1 MITTY
6 SATYHDSAGRFYPA
20 TIFLSAVTITI
31 RYQDENNQQKDVNWL
46 TKDLIALNKQVIG
59 SELQHRNST
68 GAVDRLGIR
77 DEQLMQALQKTLSR
91 HKLFGNPSSRVL
103 GNVWTKLAIIAL
115 FILFLLVGAYLWFMP
130 WLGERIANSFSKETE
145 ISLGEQM
152 YESMIPQYKI
162 DSGKTV
168 ILNEFYKELHYDVGY
183 PVTITV
189 VDSKEMN
196 AFAMPGGHIV
206 VYSTILENMKTPEE
220 LAALLGHEASHIGL
234 RHSLRNI
241 FRDLSRK
248 MFLALLFGN
257 DSGITAVVVS
267 NANALKQLEYS
278 RSLETEADDNGLQL
292 MEKNNIN
299 VQGMV
304 RLMQMLKNESGGAES
319 SAFLSTHPV
328 FKDRIQ
334 HIEEQIKKMPAVTT
348 GNDRLK
354 KLFHAIY
361 E

>member
-1 MITTY
+1 MSITY
-6 SATYHDSAGRFYPA
+6 SATYHDAAGRFYPA

-31 RYQDENNQQKDVNWL
+31 RYQDENNQVKDVNWL
-46 TKDLIALNKQVIG
+46 TKDITGFQQQSIQ
-59 SELQHRNST
+59 SEIQYKNNLGET
-68 GAVDRLGIR
+68 ERLSIR
-77 DEQLMQALQKTLSR
+77 DEQLVQALKKTLSHHR
-91 HKLFGNPSSRVL
+91 AFGNTGSRVA
-103 GNVWTKLAIIAL
+103 GNVWTKLLAI
-115 FILFLLVGAYLWFMP
+115 LLGIYLWFMP
-130 WLGERIANSFSKETE
+130 WLGERIAQGFSKETE
-145 ISLGEQM
+145 ISMGEQM

-183 PVTITV
+183 PITITV
-189 VDSKEMN
+189 VESNEMN

-206 VYSTILENMKTPEE
+206 VYSTILETMKTPEE
-220 LAALLGHEASHIGL
+220 LAALLGHEASHVGL

-257 DSGITAVVVS
+257 DSGITAVVVN
-267 NANALKQLEYS
+267 NADALKQLQYS
-278 RSLETEADDNGLQL
+278 RSLETEADNNGLQL
-292 MEKNNIN
+292 MAKNNIN
-299 VQGMV
+299 VQGMT
-304 RLMQMLKNESGGAES
+304 RLIQMLQKESGGAETS
-319 SAFLSTHPV
+319 SFLSTHPV

-334 HIEEQIKKMPAVTT
+334 NIEAQIKKLPVVTT